1 MADDRR
7 YEALEPL
14 GGQTSLVRFT
24 GSMQGKSIVWTVRL
38 ITLAHHYQSLP
49 SAERQTG
56 VRQFIAA
63 EPVAN
68 GVGSATI
75 ALNLPCIDEPAV
87 LKTMIMLRQWKRLG
101 PGRHEYGETQR
112 FAAVSSAGAER

>member
-1 MADDRR
+1 MADDRH

-24 GSMQGKSIVWTVRL
+24 GSMQGQSIVWTVRL
-38 ITLAHHYQSLP
+38 ITLAHHYQRLS
-49 SAERQTG
+49 SAERDKG
-56 VRQFIAA
+56 VRQFIKA
-63 EPVAN
+63 EPIAN
-68 GVGSATI
+68 GVGSAMI

-101 PGRHEYGETQR
+101 PGWHEYGETQR
-112 FAAVSSAGAER
+112 FGAVGSERA